1 VARASRAGPAED
13 AALATKPRNLELPNL
28 ALGNFGLRTARLA
41 TSVSVMAGTQAKIDA
56 LIEQVRIS
64 LDDLIREIHAS
75 FPTQPLMQLAG
86 AVEVSS
92 TLGQVG
98 DHLVSHFIDEARS
111 SGESWAAIG
120 DRLGISRQAV
130 QKRYAAAGSAG
141 GKLPPVYEKM
151 VNPGRRAIVAAQREA
166 IRRRAGYIGTEHI
179 LLGVVTEP
187 ACAGAKALAAC
198 GTGPQIVTAAVN
210 GRIGVPGEEPEH
222 ADGHVPFTANGK
234 AVLEHTLRESV
245 RLGHDFVG
253 TAHLALAC
261 VTVKDGVAA
270 EILTNLGIRYDDLR
284 LAVAELAPAEQPPSD
299 R

>member
-1 VARASRAGPAED
+1 MAE
-13 AALATKPRNLELPNL
+13 
-28 ALGNFGLRTARLA
+28 
-41 TSVSVMAGTQAKIDA
+41 TQAQVDE
-56 LIEQVRIS
+56 LIEQVRMS
-64 LDDLIREIHAS
+64 LDDLIRDIHAS
-75 FPTQPLMQLAG
+75 FPTEPLMQLAG
-86 AVEVSS
+86 AVDVSS

-120 DRLGISRQAV
+120 ERLGISRQAV
-130 QKRYAAAGSAG
+130 QKRYAGASSGG

-166 IRRRAGYIGTEHI
+166 IRRRAGYIGTQHI
-179 LLGVVTEP
+179 LLGVVVEP
-187 ACAGAKALAAC
+187 ECAGAKALATC

-210 GRIGVPGEEPEH
+210 GRIGVPGEEPGQAE
-222 ADGHVPFTANGK
+222 GHVPFTANGK
-234 AVLEHTLRESV
+234 SVLEHALRESV

-261 VTVKDGVAA
+261 VTVKDGMAA
-270 EILTNLGIRYDDLR
+270 EILTNLGVRYEDLR
-284 LAVAELAPAEQPPSD
+284 RAVAELAPAEQPPTD